1 MGSPPICAVFEVVG
15 SLFLGASLLSLLL
28 LLFYLFCLNRRSL
41 CSVCCVTS
49 AIVRELKLPCSS
61 EVHSSSQEADRISLK
76 YHPSLN
82 SVYLEDNAEIKKNL
96 RVNYL

>member
-49 AIVRELKLPCSS
+49 AIVR
-61 EVHSSSQEADRISLK
+61 
-76 YHPSLN
+76 
-82 SVYLEDNAEIKKNL
+82 
-96 RVNYL
+96 